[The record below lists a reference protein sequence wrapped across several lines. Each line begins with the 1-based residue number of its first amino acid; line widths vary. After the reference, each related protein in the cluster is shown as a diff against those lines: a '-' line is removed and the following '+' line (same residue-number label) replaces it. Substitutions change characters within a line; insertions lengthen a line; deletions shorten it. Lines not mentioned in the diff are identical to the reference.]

1 MRSAAYM
8 LVGFLLVLVQS
19 NLYRVLG
26 PASELTLFGVHVGRW
41 LHGATPNLVL
51 PFIVYLGIHEHSMAR
66 GALLAYG
73 MGWALDVLG
82 PAPMFLFRFTA
93 VALWWLARIASVRLS
108 AQTFMT
114 RVPLAF
120 AFSLFESLI
129 VLTLLAIFGAD
140 NRRPLEIASIVLP
153 RAVGTSLCAPF
164 LFALAH
170 RLQVE
175 GRAPAGSA
183 QTAAG
188 APGASP

>member
-1 MRSAAYM
+1 MRSAAY
-8 LVGFLLVLVQS
+8 LFVGILFVMVQS
-19 NLYRVLG
+19 NLYRIVG
-26 PASELTLFGVHVGRW
+26 PVSELTIHGVYVGKW

-66 GALLAYG
+66 GALLSYG

-93 VALWWLARIASVRLS
+93 VAVWWLARIASVRLS

-114 RVPLAF
+114 RLPLAF
-120 AFSLFESLI
+120 AFSLIESLI

-140 NRRPLEIASIVLP
+140 NRRPLEIASIIVP
-153 RAVGTSLCAPF
+153 RALGTALCAPF

-175 GRAPAGSA
+175 GRAPTGTN
-183 QTAAG
+183 QTTG